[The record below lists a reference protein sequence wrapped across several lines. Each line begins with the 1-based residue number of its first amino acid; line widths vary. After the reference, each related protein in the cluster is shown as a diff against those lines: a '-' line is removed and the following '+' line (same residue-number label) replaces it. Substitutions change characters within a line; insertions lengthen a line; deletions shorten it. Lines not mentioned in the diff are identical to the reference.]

1 MCGGKNTGKIK
12 ESRTLKME
20 KNNAKSWAFSE
31 SYSSIFTLH
40 VLSIPKSFQRLLQW
54 ITAKTVAL
62 EHLILT
68 EITTLL
74 QSWIKAQEKSSISFL
89 VKSKQVLVDQK
100 ELAHMTWSVGK
111 LETQLQCTQIRVIEI
126 HYLQKLL
133 AFKGI

>member
-1 MCGGKNTGKIK
+1 
-12 ESRTLKME
+12 ME
-20 KNNAKSWAFSE
+20 KNNAKSWTFSE

-68 EITTLL
+68 EITTSL

-89 VKSKQVLVDQK
+89 VKSKQLLVDQK